1 MNIFSFNFNKFEK
14 KWFWKTNTCQINTS
28 ERTRIKRGVFFP
40 AHDAARDAS
49 KYGIYRKFSYAEH
62 RNGKFVLKKRTWQSY
77 KTKNIQWYLKLML
90 VTKNDSHS
98 LCVKF
103 CMRYC
108 PLGNLG
114 RLAIMWRC
122 MKFSWSLWQYE
133 HWESW
138 MAWFYPAPSIH

>member
-14 KWFWKTNTCQINTS
+14 NYF
-28 ERTRIKRGVFFP
+28 ERLTHVKSIHLKGLELKGEFFFP

-77 KTKNIQWYLKLML
+77 KTKNIQWYLKLMMI
-90 VTKNDSHS
+90 TKNDSHS

-114 RLAIMWRC
+114 RLAIM
-122 MKFSWSLWQYE
+122 
-133 HWESW
+133 
-138 MAWFYPAPSIH
+138 